1 MRNRLALS
9 FLAMIVAVATSCVQD
24 FNEDGTTSQPRNTL
38 ADKLVG
44 GTDGEAAPGSLLLKL
59 DQAAVRMMEDGQA
72 SDVIGEL
79 FGDMQV
85 SITKAI
91 PVRFGNPEAA
101 SRHGLDRWYKVE
113 FDCDIRLN
121 ALASRVAESPKVS
134 AIQYNRYVTHVASVE
149 AYPLEV
155 EPVTKSGTDSGYP
168 FDDPYAHLQW
178 NLYNDGSIH
187 SEAVA
192 GADAGVKDAWRLCA
206 GDPSVVVAIFD
217 MGLNTIHEDLRK
229 ALWVNDGEVRGNG
242 KDDDGNGF
250 IDDYYGFNFY
260 DCTTLEDNTVKMI
273 REGVDHT
280 KGSGHGTHVAG
291 IIGAINNNGKGVSS
305 IAGGTGNDDGVRL
318 MSCQTFYGQDGG
330 AKCTDAE
337 IALAFT
343 YAADN
348 GACIAQ
354 CSWGHTSEILREDEA
369 YIETAPL
376 EYAALLYFLDPEN
389 SNHKALK
396 GNIAV
401 FSAGNQNYPYSIYPG
416 SFENVISVTALDCR
430 YLPAGYSN
438 HGPGCKIAAP
448 GGEWL
453 GVQGD
458 YTTMILST
466 GKGTESPGT
475 PSISGLNHQY
485 VFMYGTSMAC
495 PHISGV
501 LALGIAYAD
510 RLGKTFTREQMTSM
524 LLTSTDDIDHL
535 MTGTKKFYEST
546 TTYTDLPLEQ
556 YKGQM
561 GTGAVNAWRFLM
573 AIEGTPSV
581 MVEVGEKTSIDL
593 SRYCSPSATY
603 SIDIDEASSTSLGLT
618 GAPVIKD
625 GFLEVECTKVGAGKI
640 TLSSSVGKDPEKE
653 DGIGG
658 MSYSREISIISRPF
672 ATQNGG
678 WL

>member
-1 MRNRLALS
+1 M
-9 FLAMIVAVATSCVQD
+9 
-24 FNEDGTTSQPRNTL
+24 
-38 ADKLVG
+38 
-44 GTDGEAAPGSLLLKL
+44 
-59 DQAAVRMMEDGQA
+59 
-72 SDVIGEL
+72 
-79 FGDMQV
+79 
-85 SITKAI
+85 
-91 PVRFGNPEAA
+91 
-101 SRHGLDRWYKVE
+101 
-113 FDCDIRLN
+113 
-121 ALASRVAESPKVS
+121 
-134 AIQYNRYVTHVASVE
+134 
-149 AYPLEV
+149 
-155 EPVTKSGTDSGYP
+155 
-168 FDDPYAHLQW
+168 
-178 NLYNDGSIH
+178 
-187 SEAVA
+187 
-192 GADAGVKDAWRLCA
+192 
-206 GDPSVVVAIFD
+206 
-217 MGLNTIHEDLRK
+217 
-229 ALWVNDGEVRGNG
+229 
-242 KDDDGNGF
+242 
-250 IDDYYGFNFY
+250 
-260 DCTTLEDNTVKMI
+260 
-273 REGVDHT
+273 
-280 KGSGHGTHVAG
+280 
-291 IIGAINNNGKGVSS
+291 
-305 IAGGTGNDDGVRL
+305 
-318 MSCQTFYGQDGG
+318 
-330 AKCTDAE
+330 
-337 IALAFT
+337 
-343 YAADN
+343 
-348 GACIAQ
+348 
-354 CSWGHTSEILREDEA
+354 
-369 YIETAPL
+369 
-376 EYAALLYFLDPEN
+376 
-389 SNHKALK
+389 
-396 GNIAV
+396 
-401 FSAGNQNYPYSIYPG
+401 
-416 SFENVISVTALDCR
+416 ISVTALDCR

-581 MVEVGEKTSIDL
+581 MVAVGEKTSIDL

-618 GAPVIKD
+618 GTPVIKD